1 MVNRKSVNRP
11 TTIYHSPF
19 TIDDLRFTNMRK
31 RLIVALLFLAT
42 GICYAQEPRIAPI
55 PSRPLPERRSRDVQ
69 LLPRARRDVYV
80 SEYHPSKSEKKLL
93 APSPEDLQT
102 FAELL
107 RLPDS
112 GLVRIFPAG
121 PWRVVSVDQ
130 LETKQTPEFIH
141 FASRYSFT
149 KTKHGQSLQG
159 YVDPGLGWAE
169 IKFEAEMLTAGF
181 TRSSVGL
188 LVSLGDV
195 PLQTIT
201 EATPGVT
208 AIADFNGPR
217 DYLEERNY
225 ILACREGFELKGFVY
240 RSSLPAT
247 VNNTYVLRSIN
258 NKRADILVA
267 LRIVRADE
275 NGSLTLLWKKLK
287 VNPKPSWKRKT

>member
-1 MVNRKSVNRP
+1 
-11 TTIYHSPF
+11 
-19 TIDDLRFTNMRK
+19 MRYS
-31 RLIVALLFLAT
+31 LIVSLLFLAT
-42 GICYAQEPRIAPI
+42 GICFAQEPQVVPI
-55 PSRPLPERRSRDVQ
+55 PSRPLPERRSRDVP

-80 SEYHPSKSEKKLL
+80 SEYQPTKSEKKLL
-93 APSPEDLQT
+93 APAPEDLQT
-102 FAELL
+102 FGELIH
-107 RLPDS
+107 LPDS
-112 GLVRIFPAG
+112 GLFRIFPAG

-130 LETKQTPEFIH
+130 LESKLTPEFIH

-169 IKFEAEMLTAGF
+169 IKFEADMLTAGF

-188 LVSLGDV
+188 FVSLGDV

-201 EATPGVT
+201 ETTPGVT
-208 AIADFNGPR
+208 AIADFPGPR

-225 ILACREGFELKGFVY
+225 ILACRQGFELKGFVY

-247 VNNTYVLRSIN
+247 VNNTYVLRSIT

-275 NGSLTLLWKKLK
+275 DGSLTLLWKKLK

>member
-1 MVNRKSVNRP
+1 MR
-11 TTIYHSPF
+11 HS
-19 TIDDLRFTNMRK
+19 
-31 RLIVALLFLAT
+31 LIVSVLFLAT
-42 GICYAQEPRIAPI
+42 GSCYGQEPRIVPL
-55 PSRPLPERRSRDVQ
+55 PSRPLPERRSNDVP

-80 SEYHPSKSEKKLL
+80 SEYEPTKSEKKLL
-93 APSPEDLQT
+93 TPAAEDLQT
-102 FAELL
+102 FAELIH
-107 RLPDS
+107 LPDS
-112 GLVRIFPAG
+112 GLIRIFPAT

-130 LETKQTPEFIH
+130 LETKQTPAFIY

-149 KTKHGQSLQG
+149 KTKHGHSLQG

-169 IKFEAEMLTAGF
+169 IKFEADMLTAGF
-181 TRSSVGL
+181 TRSSVGV
-188 LVSLGDV
+188 LVNLGDV
-195 PLQTIT
+195 PLQGIT
-201 EATPGVT
+201 ETTPGVS
-208 AIADFNGPR
+208 AMAEFHGPR
-217 DYLEERNY
+217 DLIEERHY
-225 ILACREGFELKGFVY
+225 VMACKEGFELNGFVY

>member
-1 MVNRKSVNRP
+1 
-11 TTIYHSPF
+11 
-19 TIDDLRFTNMRK
+19 MRYS
-31 RLIVALLFLAT
+31 LIVSLLFLAT
-42 GICYAQEPRIAPI
+42 GICFAQEPQVVPI
-55 PSRPLPERRSRDVQ
+55 PSRPLPERRSRDVP

-80 SEYHPSKSEKKLL
+80 SEYQPTKSEKKLL
-93 APSPEDLQT
+93 APAPEDLQT
-102 FAELL
+102 FGELIH
-107 RLPDS
+107 LPDS
-112 GLVRIFPAG
+112 GLFRIFPAG

-130 LETKQTPEFIH
+130 LESKLTPEFIH

-149 KTKHGQSLQG
+149 KTKHGHSLQG

-169 IKFEAEMLTAGF
+169 IKLEADMLTAGF

-195 PLQTIT
+195 PLQTINET
-201 EATPGVT
+201 TPGVT
-208 AIADFNGPR
+208 AMADFPGPR

-225 ILACREGFELKGFVY
+225 ILACRQGFELKGFVY

>member
-1 MVNRKSVNRP
+1 MR
-11 TTIYHSPF
+11 HS
-19 TIDDLRFTNMRK
+19 
-31 RLIVALLFLAT
+31 LIVSLLFLVT
-42 GICYAQEPRIAPI
+42 GVCYAQEPRVVPI
-55 PSRPLPERRSRDVQ
+55 PSRPLPERRSREVQ
-69 LLPRARRDVYV
+69 PFPRARRDVYV
-80 SEYHPSKSEKKLL
+80 VEYQPTKSEKKLL
-93 APSPEDLQT
+93 APAAEDLQT
-102 FAELL
+102 FAELI

-112 GLVRIFPAG
+112 GLIRIFPAG

-130 LETKQTPEFIH
+130 LESKQTPEFVY

-149 KTKHGQSLQG
+149 KAKHGHALQG

-169 IKFEAEMLTAGF
+169 IKFENEMLTAGF

-201 EATPGVT
+201 ETTPAVS
-208 AIADFNGPR
+208 AIADFPGPR

-225 ILACREGFELKGFVY
+225 ILTCRQGFKLNGFVY

-247 VNNTYVLRSIN
+247 VNNTYALRSIN

-267 LRIVRADE
+267 LRIVRANE

-287 VNPKPSWKRKT
+287 VNQKPSWKRKT

>member
-1 MVNRKSVNRP
+1 MR
-11 TTIYHSPF
+11 HS
-19 TIDDLRFTNMRK
+19 
-31 RLIVALLFLAT
+31 LIVSLLFLAT
-42 GICYAQEPRIAPI
+42 GMCYAQEPRIAPI

-149 KTKHGQSLQG
+149 KTKHGQSFRDTSIR
-159 YVDPGLGWAE
+159 VWAGL
-169 IKFEAEMLTAGF
+169 K
-181 TRSSVGL
+181 
-188 LVSLGDV
+188 
-195 PLQTIT
+195 
-201 EATPGVT
+201 
-208 AIADFNGPR
+208 
-217 DYLEERNY
+217 
-225 ILACREGFELKGFVY
+225 
-240 RSSLPAT
+240 
-247 VNNTYVLRSIN
+247 
-258 NKRADILVA
+258 
-267 LRIVRADE
+267 
-275 NGSLTLLWKKLK
+275 
-287 VNPKPSWKRKT
+287 